1 MIIDG
6 TLVVSWIVGVGM
18 TFLVGLGMYINIM
31 LANYEEP
38 SIKHGRFWLCQGI
51 TTIIALSLYLSHIGV
66 IVWR

>member
-6 TLVVSWIVGVGM
+6 TLVVSWIAAVGM
-18 TFLVGLGMYINIM
+18 TFLVGLGMYSSM

-38 SIKHGRFWLCQGI
+38 STKHGRFWLCQGI
-51 TTIIALSLYLSHIGV
+51 TTTIALGLYLTHIGV